1 MIIPLRQIINNCK
14 QFLQG
19 DFTIE
24 DIYWL
29 IEDEYN
35 LEYYQILLNMDLL
48 YEDEELMKKIK
59 MAISMPVG
67 YILGYQYFSSYK
79 FVVNKNVLIPRPET
93 EELIN
98 LAVDFIKDGDVI
110 LDIGTGSGCIAICLD
125 KILDNRKISHCI
137 YASDISYESL
147 NVAKKNNEILN
158 SNVKFFQADALE
170 KIDLKHIDVIISN
183 PPYINKENYV
193 APRVIDNEPHLA
205 LFAEEKGLEV
215 YRKILKDAHLY
226 NENIKI
232 LFEIS
237 PELEKGLIDLK
248 NEYLPDHE
256 IEFKNDYNNLK
267 RFCIIVKKK

>member
-1 MIIPLRQIINNCK
+1 MILPLRQIINNCK

-137 YASDISYESL
+137 YASDISYEAL

-170 KIDLKHIDVIISN
+170 KIDLKHIDVIVSN

>member
-1 MIIPLRQIINNCK
+1 MILPLRQIINNCK
-14 QFLQG
+14 QYLQG

-35 LEYYQILLNMDLL
+35 LEYYQILLNMDLT
-48 YEDEELMKKIK
+48 YDDEDLMKKVK

-98 LAVDFIKDGDVI
+98 FALDFIKDGDVI

-125 KILDNRKISHCI
+125 KLLDKRKITHSI
-137 YASDISYESL
+137 YASDISSAALEI
-147 NVAKKNNEILN
+147 AKTNNKTLN
-158 SNVKFFQADALE
+158 SNVNFFQADALE
-170 KIDLKHIDVIISN
+170 EINLTHIDVIVSN

-193 APRVIDNEPHLA
+193 ASRVIDNEPHLA
-205 LFAEEKGLEV
+205 LFADEKGLAI
-215 YRKILKDAHLY
+215 YRKILKNAYLY
-226 NENIKI
+226 NENITI

-237 PELEKGLIDLK
+237 PELDRGLIDLK
-248 NEYLPDHE
+248 NEYLPHHD
-256 IEFKNDYNNLK
+256 IEFRNDYNNLK
-267 RFCIIVKKK
+267 RFCIITKKK

>member
-1 MIIPLRQIINNCK
+1 MILPLRQIINNCK

-137 YASDISYESL
+137 YASDISYEAL
-147 NVAKKNNEILN
+147 NVAKKNNEIL
-158 SNVKFFQADALE
+158 KCGRR
-170 KIDLKHIDVIISN
+170 KIQWLNLQI
-183 PPYINKENYV
+183 
-193 APRVIDNEPHLA
+193 LA
-205 LFAEEKGLEV
+205 LMSKKVVVGIFLS
-215 YRKILKDAHLY
+215 KIKKLSLKYYQDQH
-226 NENIKI
+226 
-232 LFEIS
+232 
-237 PELEKGLIDLK
+237 
-248 NEYLPDHE
+248 
-256 IEFKNDYNNLK
+256 
-267 RFCIIVKKK
+267 